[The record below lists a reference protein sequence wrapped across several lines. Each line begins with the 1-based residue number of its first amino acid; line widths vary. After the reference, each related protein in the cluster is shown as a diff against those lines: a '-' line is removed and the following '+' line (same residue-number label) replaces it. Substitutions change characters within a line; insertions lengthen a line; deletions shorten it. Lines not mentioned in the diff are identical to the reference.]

1 MNNFNDFL
9 ISSIDLSGD
18 VASKST
24 MISNVVWKYFSDFTK
39 ACLIAGNLADL
50 SLDKFFGR
58 INQDEA
64 PKDLLNLDIFTESVE
79 TTIWFGLYEMLLSL
93 LNFLQIASFRSK

>member
-9 ISSIDLSGD
+9 ISSIDLSGE

-50 SLDKFFGR
+50 SLDEMQQFESRIHDDIYNVLSVENSVNSRNSFGG
-58 INQDEA
+58 
-64 PKDLLNLDIFTESVE
+64 TSHESVLE
-79 TTIWFGLYEMLLSL
+79 AIKQAK
-93 LNFLQIASFRSK
+93 NDI